1 VTPPNAGNLLRTTM
15 IQPGLYFTPDAPFVR
30 ILGVYSYVLED
41 PGVISGE
48 IGQNTVLDNRQ
59 IAFLRRR

>member
-1 VTPPNAGNLLRTTM
+1 
-15 IQPGLYFTPDAPFVR
+15 LYFTPDAPFVR